1 MEKLLTLKERFEVI
15 SLECLIRNSDDLAK
29 GIIKYRNIM
38 KIMYGRFRKV
48 SEELQ
53 RTTQDYFKCLKRLD
67 IFEKYENLG
76 SLNEAELEKLE
87 KHLLKGFDIVKDE
100 RFRRKYEKDLKN
112 NYSQISHQSNMDSKE
127 RQRRKN
133 YETIL
138 NIIENFLDFDQI
150 QAEIDFDLEED
161 LEEYHEK
168 ESVVK
173 VIVVLK
179 EKLHKIYEEIM
190 NDGVLRKKIQELE
203 KSQQDFHQRF
213 ELTIPEKKYEDI
225 GLFEDTVCDSFLEN
239 FVDDKKFLGENLPN
253 YKEKTPTMQTPHQF
267 LSPLERPVFSTK
279 EIQLPKLYNTKNA
292 YNSYEDLLE
301 NLNTSFKIEAE
312 EERQNKGEDVSFE
325 DRSQKDKLKM
335 KEEKEEYNDSG
346 NLLKS
351 LHKTHDEPDII
362 LKNLKKEV
370 KKKEISHTKSNVIN
384 HQVYF

>member
-1 MEKLLTLKERFEVI
+1 M
-15 SLECLIRNSDDLAK
+15 
-29 GIIKYRNIM
+29 
-38 KIMYGRFRKV
+38 
-48 SEELQ
+48 
-53 RTTQDYFKCLKRLD
+53 RL
-67 IFEKYENLG
+67 
-76 SLNEAELEKLE
+76 
-87 KHLLKGFDIVKDE
+87 
-100 RFRRKYEKDLKN
+100 
-112 NYSQISHQSNMDSKE
+112 
-127 RQRRKN
+127 
-133 YETIL
+133 IL

-173 VIVVLK
+173 VNVVLK

-203 KSQQDFHQRF
+203 KSEQDFHQRF

-239 FVDDKKFLGENLPN
+239 FVDDKEFLGENLPN

-335 KEEKEEYNDSG
+335 KEEYNDSG

-351 LHKTHDEPDII
+351 LHKTQDEPDII